1 MRIPRLS
8 LRLALAVYTVTSIA
22 TATGASAE
30 TTANCGGQTT
40 FVNTRQTDC
49 PGQTLYDHLCL
60 GPNGSH
66 GIKILGW
73 SGAPNL
79 IYMWSRGLHI
89 PIHAV
94 TPPIVTIVQPI
105 KDVYLLLEGA
115 HKKAPLFSK
124 RER

>member
-66 GIKILGW
+66 GIKNFRLEWGTQF
-73 SGAPNL
+73 NL
-79 IYMWSRGLHI
+79 YVEQGSTYTYSCGDATYRDDCPANQGCIPLTRGC
-89 PIHAV
+89 
-94 TPPIVTIVQPI
+94 
-105 KDVYLLLEGA
+105 
-115 HKKAPLFSK
+115 S
-124 RER
+124 